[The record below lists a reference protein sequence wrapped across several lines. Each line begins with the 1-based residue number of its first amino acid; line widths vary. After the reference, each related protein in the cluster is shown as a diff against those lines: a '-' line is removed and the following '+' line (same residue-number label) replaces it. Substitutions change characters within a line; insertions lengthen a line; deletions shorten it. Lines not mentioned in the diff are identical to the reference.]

1 MSTLTHPY
9 RTRVS
14 LPLRFVAGVLA
25 VLLAALALL
34 YLVMRPP
41 FVDLRAMA
49 TFLAITATL
58 SLIAGYVA
66 YRGGWLARA
75 PRLSWALLGIC
86 ALSSILTF
94 LNVWVT
100 ARLMFSSEHDLVLAT
115 VLLIF
120 AGGIAMMLGYFLSV
134 GLTDR
139 IRTLCLTA
147 EEVATGH
154 LGTRVPVTGRDEMAE
169 LGRAFNAMSD
179 QLAVAAEK
187 QREFESL
194 RRDLIAWV
202 GHDLRTPLASIRGIV
217 EALADGV
224 VEDEVERQRYLR
236 TAQRDIRSLSSLI
249 DDLFELA
256 ELDAGGLK
264 LERWPSSLV
273 DLISDTLES
282 FSAPAR
288 QQQVTLHGSADPQ
301 VDPLLIDSGKIGR
314 ALANLVANALHYT
327 PSGGTVEVSAW
338 LEAGEARVSVRDT
351 GTGIAPSDLPRV
363 FERFYRGEKSRS
375 RASGGSGLGLAI
387 AKGVIQ
393 AHGGRIWAESAPGQ
407 GAVFTFALPK

>member
-1 MSTLTHPY
+1 M
-9 RTRVS
+9 
-14 LPLRFVAGVLA
+14 
-25 VLLAALALL
+25 
-34 YLVMRPP
+34 
-41 FVDLRAMA
+41 
-49 TFLAITATL
+49 
-58 SLIAGYVA
+58 
-66 YRGGWLARA
+66 
-75 PRLSWALLGIC
+75 
-86 ALSSILTF
+86 
-94 LNVWVT
+94 
-100 ARLMFSSEHDLVLAT
+100 
-115 VLLIF
+115 
-120 AGGIAMMLGYFLSV
+120 
-134 GLTDR
+134 
-139 IRTLCLTA
+139 
-147 EEVATGH
+147 
-154 LGTRVPVTGRDEMAE
+154 
-169 LGRAFNAMSD
+169 
-179 QLAVAAEK
+179 
-187 QREFESL
+187 
-194 RRDLIAWV
+194 
-202 GHDLRTPLASIRGIV
+202 V

-393 AHGGRIWAESAPGQ
+393 AHGGRIWAESAQGQ